1 VTTRLAAL
9 LVTLFIIVAGSAMG
23 RTSTTFDEIVFPAVG
38 ARALANGDF
47 GMVNDHPRLPQLLL
61 GMPLHLAGVKLP
73 PEVGHHWN
81 WYTRYQYS
89 EYLYWM
95 AGNAGERVTLLS
107 RLVGLAFGALTVAAT
122 FFLARRHMRPGAA
135 LLAATLVAL
144 LPDMLAHAGIAYNDV
159 PLAFAVLVCIYA
171 LDAMVREPTP
181 RRATVAALAFALAAG
196 IKYSGLVVLP
206 VAGVLVVL
214 EAIARRGDRRW
225 CVAVLRAGG
234 VFALVAY
241 ASLVLIYA
249 GDWRLADYMQGLTEL
264 SNSALVQSRTAF
276 LLGEHRDG
284 GWWYFFPV
292 AFALKTPLGFHV
304 LAVVAV
310 IAAVLASRAGAWRSW
325 LSHGARAPAVGAAL
339 LAAAAIGSRL
349 NIGMRHA
356 LPLLPLACILVAQG
370 VDWAAAR
377 GGRKVAALAGV
388 ALFAMAA
395 SSLRAYPF
403 FISYLSEW
411 AMGRP
416 LHATL
421 VDSST
426 DWGQG
431 LAALREFMT
440 ANRIERVQL
449 GYFGTAI
456 PEGYGIDFVPLPSY
470 FAIGRDAATGPAPRF
485 AVVSATLLAGSYLR
499 DDPYARLR
507 GQRPVAVVGG
517 SLYVFDLQA
526 VK

>member
-1 VTTRLAAL
+1 MTARLAAL
-9 LVTLFIIVAGSAMG
+9 LVTLFILVAGSAML

-73 PEVGHHWN
+73 PEQGHHWN

-89 EYLYWM
+89 EYLYWA

-122 FFLARRHMRPGAA
+122 FLLARRHMRPGAA

-144 LPDMLAHAGIAYNDV
+144 LPDVLAHSGVAYNDV
-159 PLAFAVLVCIYA
+159 PLAFAVLVGVYA
-171 LDAMVREPTP
+171 LDAMARDPTP
-181 RRATVAALAFALAAG
+181 ARGAIAGLALALAAG
-196 IKYSGLVVLP
+196 IKYSGLVLLP
-206 VAGVLVVL
+206 VAAVLFAF
-214 EAIARRGDRRW
+214 EAIARRADRPWSLALVRSLG
-225 CVAVLRAGG
+225 VL
-234 VFALVAY
+234 VLVAY
-241 ASLVLIYA
+241 AALVLVYA
-249 GDWRLADYMQGLTEL
+249 GDWRLADYTHGLAEL
-264 SNSALVQSRTAF
+264 SDSALVQGRTAF
-276 LLGEHRDG
+276 LLGEQKSG

-292 AFALKTPLGFHV
+292 AFVLKTPLGFHV
-304 LAVVAV
+304 LAAIAI
-310 IAAVLASRAGAWRSW
+310 IAALLASRDRAWLSW
-325 LSHGARAPAVGAAL
+325 LAHGARAPAVAAAL
-339 LAAAAIGSRL
+339 LAAAAIGSRM

-377 GGRKVAALAGV
+377 GGRKVVALAGV
-388 ALFAMAA
+388 ALLAMAA

-403 FISYLSEW
+403 FLSYLSEW
-411 AMGRP
+411 SMGRP
-416 LHATL
+416 LHETL
-421 VDSST
+421 VDSNT

-431 LAALREFMT
+431 LVALREFMT

-456 PEGYGIDFVPLPSY
+456 PEGYGIDFDPLPSY
-470 FAIGRDAATGPAPRF
+470 FAIGRDPAPGPAPRF

-499 DDPYARLR
+499 SDPYARLR
-507 GQRPVAVVGG
+507 GQQPVAVVGG